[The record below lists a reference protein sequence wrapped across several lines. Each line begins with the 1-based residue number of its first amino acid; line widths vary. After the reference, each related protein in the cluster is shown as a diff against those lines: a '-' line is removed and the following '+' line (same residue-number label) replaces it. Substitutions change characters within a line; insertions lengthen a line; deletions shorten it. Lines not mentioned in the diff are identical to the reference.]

1 MQRGQFIT
9 VEGIEGVGK
18 STNIQ
23 FMRAAIEA
31 RGLQVLTSREP
42 GGTPM
47 AEEIRGL
54 LLDHG
59 DEPVP
64 DIVELLLMFAA
75 RALHVN
81 NVIKPALKEGIWV
94 ICDRFTDTSRAYQGA
109 GRGFPLDDINRLA
122 DWVHADLQP
131 DLTVLLDAPV
141 ETGMA
146 RAGQRGEPDR
156 IETEKAD
163 FFTRARECYLS
174 LAAAEPQRFAVVDAS
189 LDMTAV
195 RARIDAVMNDI
206 LDKVIG

>member
-23 FMRAAIEA
+23 LMRTAIEA

-47 AEEIRGL
+47 AEHIRGL
-54 LLDHG
+54 LLNHG

-81 NVIKPALKEGIWV
+81 NVIKPALEQGTWV

-109 GRGFPLDDINRLA
+109 GRGFPLEDINRLA

-141 ETGMA
+141 ATGMA
-146 RAGQRGEPDR
+146 RAGKRGQPDR

-163 FFTRARECYLS
+163 FFSRARECYLS
-174 LAAAEPQRFAVVDAS
+174 LAAA
-189 LDMTAV
+189 
-195 RARIDAVMNDI
+195 
-206 LDKVIG
+206 